1 MKLECLKKDFEEA
14 VDITSRVVSNS
25 ATLPVLK
32 CVVFEAKGK
41 NIIARSTNLELS
53 IEIKFS
59 ADIKTEGSVA
69 IPAQILHSTLK
80 TSPQQSK
87 ISLELIDGSIVLII
101 GGAQTT
107 IKTVPL
113 DDFPTIPK
121 PETKK
126 KHIIPKES
134 LINGVKSVLYS
145 ASTSLIK
152 PELASVYIYHE
163 DENLV
168 FVATD
173 SFRLAEKKVPYKTQ
187 GDLPT
192 TIMPI
197 KNTTELVR
205 ILESQQNQN
214 LEVFIDEN
222 QYSIKSD
229 DLYITSRIIDGSFPD
244 YRSILPKKTTTE
256 VVVLK
261 EDLLNT
267 LKKAQIFSNK
277 FGQIT
282 LHVYPQKKTFTI
294 SARNNDVGEIFD
306 SLDAAITGEDLD
318 ISFNHK
324 YLIDVFQSVS
334 SDSVSLSF
342 AGFGK
347 PLIIKGVSDNSFI
360 YLVMPMN
367 K

>member
-1 MKLECLKKDFEEA
+1 M
-14 VDITSRVVSNS
+14 
-25 ATLPVLK
+25 
-32 CVVFEAKGK
+32 
-41 NIIARSTNLELS
+41 
-53 IEIKFS
+53 
-59 ADIKTEGSVA
+59 
-69 IPAQILHSTLK
+69 
-80 TSPQQSK
+80 
-87 ISLELIDGSIVLII
+87 
-101 GGAQTT
+101 
-107 IKTVPL
+107 
-113 DDFPTIPK
+113 
-121 PETKK
+121 
-126 KHIIPKES
+126 
-134 LINGVKSVLYS
+134 
-145 ASTSLIK
+145 
-152 PELASVYIYHE
+152 
-163 DENLV
+163 